1 MQKELVLSFVLA
13 VAVVGGALWL
23 LDGPLSQRMQGY
35 SHETGS
41 SSSMQQPK
49 PALEDALDKVPHQ
62 PENVTQDSATEP
74 GKINKCVLNGKTI
87 YSNAQ
92 CPTGAEVKSVELHDS
107 AGIVSPPK
115 EVLSELTA
123 KRKAAELAAERE
135 LEAQQRVVRAS
146 SSNRDECQ
154 WLEKRIEYLD
164 SLARQP
170 QSGQMQDWI
179 KEQKAAARSRQFAIH
194 C

>member
-1 MQKELVLSFVLA
+1 MQRELILSFALA
-13 VAVVGGALWL
+13 VAIVGGALWL
-23 LDGPLSQRMQGY
+23 LDGPLSQRMK
-35 SHETGS
+35 GS
-41 SSSMQQPK
+41 SRETASSSAMQPPK
-49 PALEDALDKVPHQ
+49 PAFEEERDTVPHQ
-62 PENVTQDSATEP
+62 PEIITQERATEP

-87 YSNAQ
+87 YANAQ

-115 EVLSELTA
+115 EILSELTA

-135 LEAQQRVVRAS
+135 FEAQQRVAGAS
-146 SSNRDECQ
+146 SSKRDECQ

-170 QSGQMQDWI
+170 QSGHTQDWI
-179 KEQKAAARSRQFAIH
+179 KEQKATARSRLFAIH

>member
-1 MQKELVLSFVLA
+1 MQKELILSFALA
-13 VAVVGGALWL
+13 VVVVAGALWL
-23 LDGPLSQRMQGY
+23 LDGPLSQRMKGY
-35 SHETGS
+35 SHETES
-41 SSSMQQPK
+41 SSSRQQPK
-49 PALEDALDKVPHQ
+49 PAFEEARDKVPHQ
-62 PENVTQDSATEP
+62 PEIITQESATP

-135 LEAQQRVVRAS
+135 LAAQQRVVRAS

-170 QSGQMQDWI
+170 QSGHMQDWI

>member
-1 MQKELVLSFVLA
+1 MQKELALSFALA
-13 VAVVGGALWL
+13 VVIVGGALWL
-23 LDGPLSQRMQGY
+23 LDGPLSQRMK
-35 SHETGS
+35 GS
-41 SSSMQQPK
+41 SSETASSSSIQK
-49 PALEDALDKVPHQ
+49 PAFEEARDKVQHQ

-135 LEAQQRVVRAS
+135 LEAQQRVAGAS
-146 SSNRDECQ
+146 SSKRDECQ

-170 QSGQMQDWI
+170 QSGHTQDWI
-179 KEQKAAARSRQFAIH
+179 KEQKATARSRQFAIH